1 MDFFFCKTFLKCLT
15 DILGDILI
23 SAILWVRCCVQ
34 FLSHV
39 QLFVILWTVACQAP
53 LSMEF
58 PRQEYWSGVAISVP
72 RVLLTQGSNPHV
84 LRLLISRQI
93 LYHWATK
100 EVPCVPS
107 DSLNNILHSQDCV
120 LENGSQDR
128 NGGQSGYSK
137 DRGGGKEI
145 LIAKVHLKDQP
156 TVTFS

>member
-1 MDFFFCKTFLKCLT
+1 MEALRASVMCSIVLAGSVTQACLT
-15 DILGDILI
+15 LCDCMD
-23 SAILWVRCCVQ
+23 C
-34 FLSHV
+34 
-39 QLFVILWTVACQAP
+39 VACQAP

-58 PRQEYWSGVAISVP
+58 PRQEYWSGVAISFP

-84 LRLLISRQI
+84 LRLLISRQS